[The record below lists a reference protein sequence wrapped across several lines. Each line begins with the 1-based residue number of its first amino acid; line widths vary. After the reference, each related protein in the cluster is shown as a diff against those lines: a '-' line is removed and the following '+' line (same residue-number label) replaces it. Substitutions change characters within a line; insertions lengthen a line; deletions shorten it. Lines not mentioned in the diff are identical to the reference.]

1 MHLYDLQR
9 WLKEKKHK
17 RSPWGEKLDSNGY
30 AKPLLDTQNGECYL
44 SPYVG
49 DTARHEI
56 YGGADRQ
63 TSKATGMWVYLS
75 PKFHEL
81 AHTNEK
87 TAEHLH
93 QVGQQEFEKIHSH
106 EEFIT
111 LFGKN
116 YL

>member
-30 AKPLLDTQNGECYL
+30 AKSLFNTSERHCYL
-44 SPYVG
+44 CPYEG
-49 DTARHEI
+49 DTARHEV
-56 YGGADRQ
+56 YDGADRK
-63 TSKATGMWVYLS
+63 TSKATGMWINLC
-75 PKFHEL
+75 PKCHEIVHKNQDDL
-81 AHTNEK
+81 HEIGQRVFERDHT
-87 TAEHLH
+87 H
-93 QVGQQEFEKIHSH
+93 G
-106 EEFIT
+106 EFIT

>member
-87 TAEHLH
+87 TAELLH